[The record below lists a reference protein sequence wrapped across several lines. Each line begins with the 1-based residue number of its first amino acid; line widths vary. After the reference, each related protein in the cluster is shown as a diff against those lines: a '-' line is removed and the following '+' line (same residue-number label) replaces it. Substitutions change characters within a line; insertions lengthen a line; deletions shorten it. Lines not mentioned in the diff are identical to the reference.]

1 MPAWHA
7 WMHLRI
13 NERENTHQFHSVLST
28 YLQNYAAEWLYT
40 DICLNHWISKKND
53 YVRNQQNYRAGR
65 ICSSIISAPPATS
78 FILFHSHQIIH
89 ILLNQSPTLF
99 SVYAWPFRIQWTCS
113 MAQKPARQRA
123 RTNNCFNN
131 YLKITNLWNVFTTWP
146 VKVVR

>member
-1 MPAWHA
+1 
-7 WMHLRI
+7 MHLRI
-13 NERENTHQFHSVLST
+13 NERENTHRIHSMLST
-28 YLQNYAAEWLYT
+28 YLQNFAAEWLYT

-53 YVRNQQNYRAGR
+53 YVLNRQNYRVGR
-65 ICSSIISAPPATS
+65 ICSSINSAPPATLV
-78 FILFHSHQIIH
+78 ILSHSHQNIH

-99 SVYAWPFRIQWTCS
+99 SVYGMALFTFRIQWTCS
-113 MAQKPARQRA
+113 MAQKLARQRA